1 MNNIPDPERPTGDP
15 RTKSMRN
22 EGWAIETGDY
32 ARVGPHEGGT
42 RRKGCMAFLGEAK
55 GVSSPFKISSS
66 LTPNKEGQRLRLLL
80 CFRSDAADTGVSAFS
95 RVRADHYLKLFGDI
109 LRLTTAGLKLAGIL
123 LAKKTWR
130 KGKRF
135 WFFFI
140 ATFDPKIPNTKI
152 PTQTL
157 KIFLS
162 LNNEPPSWEDSCL
175 LGIISRKQIRIHKRH
190 REGEWG
196 HQLFE
201 PSLLATPLAY
211 EHSSS
216 VIYAGCF
223 RVFIRKFSVSDNG
236 KYFFSFLN
244 CRPCIWRKIGLM
256 LHF

>member
-1 MNNIPDPERPTGDP
+1 
-15 RTKSMRN
+15 
-22 EGWAIETGDY
+22 
-32 ARVGPHEGGT
+32 
-42 RRKGCMAFLGEAK
+42 MAFLGEAK
-55 GVSSPFKISSS
+55 GVSRQLRRLRSPLPLPLIRKVRDPGYSFVSDQML
-66 LTPNKEGQRLRLLL
+66 LTPVYHCISLFQSA
-80 CFRSDAADTGVSAFS
+80 CRSLSET
-95 RVRADHYLKLFGDI
+95 FGDI
-109 LRLTTAGLKLAGIL
+109 LGLTTAELKLAGIL

-236 KYFFSFLN
+236 KYSFSFLN